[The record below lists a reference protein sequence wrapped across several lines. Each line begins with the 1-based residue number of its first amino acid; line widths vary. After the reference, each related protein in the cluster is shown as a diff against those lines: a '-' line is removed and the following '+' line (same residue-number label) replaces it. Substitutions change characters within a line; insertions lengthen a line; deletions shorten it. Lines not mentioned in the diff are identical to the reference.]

1 MEPVVN
7 GLEIEF
13 NAQVEFRRI
22 NAGGSDG
29 RVIFESF
36 GLRGHPAYIILN
48 PQSEVLWQGLG
59 ELPLESMQAEI
70 LKAYG
75 NK

>member
-7 GLEIEF
+7 GLEAEF
-13 NAQVEFRRI
+13 DAQVEFRRI
-22 NAGGSDG
+22 NAGDFDG

-48 PQSEVLWQGLG
+48 PQGEVLWQGLG
-59 ELPLESMQAEI
+59 ELSLDSIQAEI